1 MIYRFD
7 TFELDPERF
16 ELRRAGELQRLP
28 RKSFDLLSYL
38 VARSGRVV
46 TKQELF
52 QQFWR
57 GSHVGESVLPVHVR
71 TIRRTLGL
79 VTSSILHT
87 VRGRGYMIA
96 CRVERVDSE
105 PTTAFRAGFVSGR
118 AARRARGDAARD
130 PVREIAQV
138 SGLLTLALGLGD
150 LCLAADSLELLDPR
164 PTP

>member
-7 TFELDPERF
+7 AFELDQERF

-46 TKQELF
+46 TKHELF
-52 QQFWR
+52 QQLWR
-57 GSHVGESVLPVHVR
+57 DSEVGESVLPVHVR
-71 TIRRTLGL
+71 TIRKTLGL
-79 VTSSILHT
+79 VASSILHT

-96 CRVERVDSE
+96 CRVERVDAE
-105 PTTAFRAGFVSGR
+105 PTTPFRAGVAPGR
-118 AARRARGDAARD
+118 AVRRVRGDVARD

-138 SGLLTLALGLGD
+138 SGLVALALGLGD
-150 LCLAADSLELLDPR
+150 LGLAGDSLELLERR